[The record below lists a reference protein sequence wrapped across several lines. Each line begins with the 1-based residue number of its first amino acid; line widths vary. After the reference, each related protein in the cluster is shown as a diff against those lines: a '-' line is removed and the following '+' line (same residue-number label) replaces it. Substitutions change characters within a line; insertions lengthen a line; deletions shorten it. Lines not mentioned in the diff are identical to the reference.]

1 MDENLIQ
8 INRIHR
14 FDGESKLK
22 AFVDVTLAG
31 FLIKGLR
38 IVEGKNGLFLG
49 MPRQQGKDGKWYD
62 SVSTVNKEIHQELT
76 DFVLAA
82 YKEQE

>member
-1 MDENLIQ
+1 MDESLIQ
-8 INRIHR
+8 VNRIHR

-38 IVEGKNGLFLG
+38 VVEGKNGLFLG
-49 MPRQQGKDGKWYD
+49 MPRQQGKDGKWYNC
-62 SVSTVNKEIHQELT
+62 VSTTTKEIHQELT

-82 YKEQE
+82 YKQQE

>member
-8 INRIHR
+8 VSQIRRLN
-14 FDGESKLK
+14 GESKLK
-22 AFVDVTLAG
+22 AFVDIALAG
-31 FLIKGLR
+31 LVIKGLR

-49 MPRQQGKDGKWYD
+49 MPRQQGKDGKWY
-62 SVSTVNKEIHQELT
+62 SYVYPVSKEIHQELS

-82 YKEQE
+82 YKE

>member
-8 INRIHR
+8 VSRIHR
-14 FDGESKLK
+14 FDGGDSKLK

-31 FLIKGLR
+31 VVITGLR

-49 MPRQQGKDGKWYD
+49 MPRQQGKDGKWYNC
-62 SVSTVNKEIHQELT
+62 VYPATKEIHQELT
-76 DFVLAA
+76 DLVLAA
-82 YKEQE
+82 YKE

>member
-49 MPRQQGKDGKWYD
+49 MPRQQGKDGKWYN
-62 SVSTVNKEIHQELT
+62 SVSTVTKETHQELT
-76 DFVLAA
+76 DFILAA